1 MIRPSIPE
9 KKGAFTCDTNFG
21 TQCRLFRS
29 PKLFTLATLIPGIGI
44 FDYLKWFCG
53 YPIGYG
59 LGQNLRQCLTS
70 NGKLGTAII
79 SVYCFNMLILGFTI
93 MFFVSTS
100 PLCVIQVSEWHL
112 CIISKLWQCWSVS
125 TDDNYGMMLGH
136 YCLFLTVVNKWVGF
150 YVCILFAK
158 LKGIKT
164 GHVGNRL
171 DGAPALLLTWLWTKY
186 QCHYPLELSIHAFA
200 LLILPIGHF
209 YNLIGQPAI
218 FLPYKFHNDYFI
230 PL

>member
-1 MIRPSIPE
+1 MKSNQPVLGLSTSKGFMIRPSIPE
-9 KKGAFTCDTNFG
+9 KKGVFTCDTNFG

-29 PKLFTLATLIPGIGI
+29 PKLFTLTTLISGIGI

-100 PLCVIQVSEWHL
+100 PLCNTGIRMTSLHNFKIVTV
-112 CIISKLWQCWSVS
+112 
-125 TDDNYGMMLGH
+125 
-136 YCLFLTVVNKWVGF
+136 LFCF
-150 YVCILFAK
+150 Y
-158 LKGIKT
+158 
-164 GHVGNRL
+164 R
-171 DGAPALLLTWLWTKY
+171 
-186 QCHYPLELSIHAFA
+186 
-200 LLILPIGHF
+200 
-209 YNLIGQPAI
+209 
-218 FLPYKFHNDYFI
+218 
-230 PL
+230 

>member
-1 MIRPSIPE
+1 
-9 KKGAFTCDTNFG
+9 
-21 TQCRLFRS
+21 
-29 PKLFTLATLIPGIGI
+29 
-44 FDYLKWFCG
+44 
-53 YPIGYG
+53 
-59 LGQNLRQCLTS
+59 
-70 NGKLGTAII
+70 
-79 SVYCFNMLILGFTI
+79 
-93 MFFVSTS
+93 
-100 PLCVIQVSEWHL
+100 
-112 CIISKLWQCWSVS
+112 
-125 TDDNYGMMLGH
+125 MMLGH

-218 FLPYKFHNDYFI
+218 FLPYKFHLYQFLFYPIIGTFNFKDGEQWTATIMIFDMVLLVIRTFCSLYSTGMLETAF
-230 PL
+230 PLMISIMCGFSLLSSCKCYLERFVGLSKI